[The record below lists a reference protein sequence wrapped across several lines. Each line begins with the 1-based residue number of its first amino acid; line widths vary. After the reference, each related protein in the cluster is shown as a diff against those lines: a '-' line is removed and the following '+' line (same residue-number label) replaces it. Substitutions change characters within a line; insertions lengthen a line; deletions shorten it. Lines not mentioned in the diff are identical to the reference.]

1 MTVPFLD
8 LGAAYREL
16 DAEINAAVDRVLR
29 SGQYI
34 LGPEV
39 EAFESEWA
47 TFCGASH
54 CVGVGNGLDALTL
67 SLRALD
73 IGPGDEVIVPSH
85 TFIATWLAV
94 AAVGATLV
102 PVEPDPQTCNLDPS
116 RVEAAITPRTRALL
130 PVHLYGAPAA
140 LAPLQQLARAH
151 GLALVEDAAQA
162 HGAQYHGTPVGAH
175 GDLVCWSFYPGKNL
189 GALGDAGAV
198 TTRDPA
204 LAARLREMRNYGS
217 SVKYVHEHLGVNSR
231 LDPLQAAVLRVKLRH
246 LPDWNRRRERI
257 ARRYRA
263 ELQDLSLQFQHSLP
277 DTASS
282 HHLFVVRTAQRDV
295 LQAALAR
302 RGIQTLIHYPIPPH
316 QQGAFAGLGWSADAF
331 PLARTLAQSVLS
343 LPIGPQLT
351 DSDVDQV
358 VAAVHDSLRGACHPA
373 PA

>member
-16 DAEINAAVDRVLR
+16 QAEIDDAVQRALG

-47 TFCGASH
+47 TFCGAAHS
-54 CVGVGNGLDALTL
+54 VGVGNGLDALTL

-102 PVEPDPQTCNLDPS
+102 PVEPDPLTCNLDPA
-116 RVEAAITPRTRALL
+116 RVDEAITPRTRAIV
-130 PVHLYGAPAA
+130 PVHLYGAPADLDA
-140 LAPLQQLARAH
+140 LLQIARKR
-151 GLALVEDAAQA
+151 GLALIEDAAQA
-162 HGAQYHGTPVGAH
+162 HGAQYQGAPIGAH

-204 LAARLREMRNYGS
+204 LATRLRELRNYGS
-217 SVKYVHEHLGVNSR
+217 SVKYVHERIGVNSR

-246 LPDWNRRRERI
+246 LPPWNQRRERI
-257 ARRYRA
+257 ARRYDA
-263 ELQDLSLQFQHSLP
+263 ALQGLGLQRQQLLP

-282 HHLFVVRTAQRDV
+282 YHLYIVQTAQRDA
-295 LQAALAR
+295 LQAALAT
-302 RGIQTLIHYPIPPH
+302 RGVQTLIHYPIPPH
-316 QQGAFAGLGWSADAF
+316 RQGAFAQHGWAVEAF
-331 PLARTLAQSVLS
+331 PVANTLAQSVLS
-343 LPIGPQLT
+343 LPMGPQL
-351 DSDVDQV
+351 SDEQV
-358 VAAVHDSLRGACHPA
+358 EQVITGLRDSLQEADRRAVA
-373 PA
+373 